1 MTTWNSESKE
11 NVDRP
16 SKTWGLLSVV
26 WLLLKDLGIYKAIQL
41 IISMQKQ
48 IILNNIYIGWF
59 CLKIMLQED
68 KCIYI
73 EWRENL
79 ACTNSY
85 TNCTEDNIIKMMNCL
100 IDTIFV
106 VFGEMMLQ
114 QTMHNMKYNWNEQ
127 TIHLYLAFKKFVCA
141 IFVVVFVCNARVTR
155 NLYLNHIIKN
165 VMVDT
170 MCGCICNQLFT
181 DILWILSSVFLLGL
195 L

>member
-1 MTTWNSESKE
+1 MLCWFCVVVLFVFVLCTLILMSFRYYLTFINVSKTCAFLQTTGGKDAPNRVFFPEIVANMTTWNSESKE

-79 ACTNSY
+79 ACTNSGI
-85 TNCTEDNIIKMMNCL
+85 TNKYNNKNSTHKFFKRQVVVYSL
-100 IDTIFV
+100 FVPV
-106 VFGEMMLQ
+106 VF
-114 QTMHNMKYNWNEQ
+114 H
-127 TIHLYLAFKKFVCA
+127 
-141 IFVVVFVCNARVTR
+141 VV
-155 NLYLNHIIKN
+155 H
-165 VMVDT
+165 
-170 MCGCICNQLFT
+170 
-181 DILWILSSVFLLGL
+181 GL